1 MNSSPAIASRAKRAI
16 GAMFFTVFGGAW
28 IALWA
33 RFTLDAPL
41 AAYAL
46 VALLTG
52 GLLTYVYR
60 VYTFNR
66 PALLAEPA
74 SPADARRSR
83 LFHLVNA
90 GQWVLI
96 VIVSNVLVNLGHPEW
111 AIPAAMFVIGAHFI
125 PLARL
130 FSYAPHF
137 VTAAALTVV
146 ALLSPALQAWS
157 GAGPIGD
164 LIAGLILWVSALYA
178 VAWSR
183 T

>member
-1 MNSSPAIASRAKRAI
+1 MSSSPAIASRAKRAI

-28 IALWA
+28 IALWVH
-33 RFTLDAPL
+33 FTLPAPL
-41 AAYAL
+41 PAYAL

-52 GLLTYVYR
+52 GMLTYVYR
-60 VYTFNR
+60 VYMFNR
-66 PALLAEPA
+66 PALPTGPD
-74 SPADARRSR
+74 SPADAKRSR
-83 LFHLVNA
+83 LFHIVNA
-90 GQWVLI
+90 GQWALI
-96 VIVSNVLVNLGHPEW
+96 VIASNVLANLGHPEW

-137 VTAAALTVV
+137 VTAAALMVV
-146 ALLSPALQAWS
+146 AVLSPALQAWS

-164 LIAGLILWVSALYA
+164 LVAGLILWVSALYA

-183 T
+183 A